1 MKRQNVTS
9 GAPWEE
15 RVGYCRA
22 VKKGPF
28 IEVAG
33 TTAMLNG
40 ELQGVGDGYTQTKV
54 IIEIMAKAIRELGGE
69 LSDVVRT
76 RMFIT
81 RIEDFEVVGK
91 AHGEYFKDIKP
102 ASTLVEV
109 SALVHPDML
118 VEIEMS
124 AIIAE

>member
-40 ELQGVGDGYTQTKV
+40 ELQGVGDAYTQTKV
-54 IIEIMAKAIRELGGE
+54 IIEIMAKAIQELGGE

>member
-40 ELQGVGDGYTQTKV
+40 ELQGVGDAYTQTKV
-54 IIEIMAKAIRELGGE
+54 IIEIVAKAIRELGGE

>member
-40 ELQGVGDGYTQTKV
+40 ELQGVGDAYTQTKV
-54 IIEIMAKAIRELGGE
+54 IIEIMVKAIRELGGD
-69 LSDVVRT
+69 LTDVVRT

>member
-40 ELQGVGDGYTQTKV
+40 ELQGVGDAHTQTKV
-54 IIEIMAKAIRELGGE
+54 IIEIMAKAIRELGGD
-69 LSDVVRT
+69 LTDVVRT

-91 AHGEYFKDIKP
+91 AHGEYFRDIKP

>member
-40 ELQGVGDGYTQTKV
+40 ELQGVGDAYTQTKV

>member
-1 MKRQNVTS
+1 MKRQNITS

-40 ELQGVGDGYTQTKV
+40 ELQGVGDAYTQTKV

>member
-40 ELQGVGDGYTQTKV
+40 ELQGVGDAHTQTKV
-54 IIEIMAKAIRELGGE
+54 IIEIMAKAIRELGGD
-69 LSDVVRT
+69 LTDVVRT

-91 AHGEYFKDIKP
+91 AHGEYFRDIKP

-124 AIIAE
+124 AIIAK

>member
-40 ELQGVGDGYTQTKV
+40 ELQGVGDAYTQAKV
-54 IIEIMAKAIRELGGE
+54 IIEIMSKAIRELGGE

>member
-40 ELQGVGDGYTQTKV
+40 ELQGVGDAYTQTKV
-54 IIEIMAKAIRELGGE
+54 IIEIMAKAIRELGGD
-69 LSDVVRT
+69 LTDVVRT

-91 AHGEYFKDIKP
+91 AHGEYFRDIKP

-124 AIIAE
+124 AIIAK

>member
-40 ELQGVGDGYTQTKV
+40 KLQGVGDAYTQTKV
-54 IIEIMAKAIRELGGE
+54 IIEIMAKAIRELGGD
-69 LSDVVRT
+69 LTDVVRT

-81 RIEDFEVVGK
+81 HIEDFEVVGK
-91 AHGEYFKDIKP
+91 AHGEYFRDIKP

>member
-40 ELQGVGDGYTQTKV
+40 ELQGVGDAYTQTKV

-76 RMFIT
+76 RM
-81 RIEDFEVVGK
+81 
-91 AHGEYFKDIKP
+91 
-102 ASTLVEV
+102 S
-109 SALVHPDML
+109 
-118 VEIEMS
+118 
-124 AIIAE
+124 

>member
-40 ELQGVGDGYTQTKV
+40 ELQGVGDAYTQTKV

-69 LSDVVRT
+69 LSDIVRT

>member
-40 ELQGVGDGYTQTKV
+40 ELQGVGDAYTQTKV
-54 IIEIMAKAIRELGGE
+54 IIEIMSKAIRELEGE

-91 AHGEYFKDIKP
+91 AYGDYFKDIKP

>member
-40 ELQGVGDGYTQTKV
+40 ELQGVGDAYTQTKV

-76 RMFIT
+76 RMFIS

>member
-9 GAPWEE
+9 GAPWED

-40 ELQGVGDGYTQTKV
+40 ELQGVGDAYTQTKV
-54 IIEIMAKAIRELGGE
+54 IIEIMVKAIRELGGD
-69 LSDVVRT
+69 LTDVVRT

-81 RIEDFEVVGK
+81 RIKDFEVVGK

>member
-40 ELQGVGDGYTQTKV
+40 ELQGVGDAYAQTKV
-54 IIEIMAKAIRELGGE
+54 IIEIMAKAIRELGGD
-69 LSDVVRT
+69 LTDVVRT

>member
-9 GAPWEE
+9 GAPWDE

-40 ELQGVGDGYTQTKV
+40 ELQGVGDAYTQTKV

>member
-9 GAPWEE
+9 GAPWED

-40 ELQGVGDGYTQTKV
+40 ELQGVGDAYTQTKV

-81 RIEDFEVVGK
+81 RIKDFEVVGK

>member
-40 ELQGVGDGYTQTKV
+40 ELQGVGDAYTQTKV
-54 IIEIMAKAIRELGGE
+54 IIEIMAKAIRELGGD
-69 LSDVVRT
+69 LTDVVRT

-91 AHGEYFKDIKP
+91 AHGEYFRDIKP

>member
-1 MKRQNVTS
+1 MKRHNVTS

-40 ELQGVGDGYTQTKV
+40 ELQGVGDAYTQTKV